1 VDPRKSK
8 SDNDLLYE
16 YKLAFARALAA
27 QEIIDFVEKGIE
39 EADALTK
46 KENGEGKDK
55 LRESVS

>member
-1 VDPRKSK
+1 
-8 SDNDLLYE
+8 
-16 YKLAFARALAA
+16 LAA